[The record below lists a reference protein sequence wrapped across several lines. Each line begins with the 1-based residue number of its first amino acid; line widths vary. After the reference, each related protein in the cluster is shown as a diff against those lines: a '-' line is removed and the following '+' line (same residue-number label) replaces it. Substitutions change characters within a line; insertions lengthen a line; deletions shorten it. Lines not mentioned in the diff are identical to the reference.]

1 MSNTPTYAEP
11 EEVMA
16 LVRDPNKIAGKD
28 YVIIDVRGDDY
39 IVSLHSTFLFFF
51 FSLISFFR
59 VDTFQAQLMFQ
70 QEEYMM
76 KSIN

>member
-39 IVSLHSTFLFFF
+39 IVSLHSTAFF

>member
-39 IVSLHSTFLFFF
+39 IVSLHSTAFFF
-51 FSLISFFR
+51 FTHLF
-59 VDTFQAQLMFQ
+59 L
-70 QEEYMM
+70 
-76 KSIN
+76 

>member
-51 FSLISFFR
+51 FHSSLSLGWTHSR
-59 VDTFQAQLMFQ
+59 L
-70 QEEYMM
+70 
-76 KSIN
+76 S